1 MKRRT
6 RNIVWSLLMILAL
19 LAAPLKVTVAEQN
32 GESSDKQQNETTEQ
46 KTEETEET
54 APEMTTDLGLASPS
68 VLLMEAQ
75 TGTVLYEK
83 NASEQRS
90 PASITKI
97 MTLLLIF
104 EELEKGTLQLTD
116 EVTTSAHARSMG
128 GSQVFL
134 EEGEKQTVET
144 MIKCIVVASGND
156 ASVAMA
162 EHIAGTESEFV
173 SRMNQ
178 KAKELGMNDTK
189 FEDCCG
195 LTDSD
200 GHYTTAADVAKM
212 SRELIE
218 RFPQILNYSSIWM
231 EEITHVT
238 QKGSKPFTLTN
249 TNKLIRGYEGC
260 VGLKTGST
268 SKAKYCVS
276 AVAKK
281 NDLTMLA
288 VVMGAP
294 DYKVRFADA
303 ASLFQYG
310 FSSCSIYID
319 RERDPL
325 PELSVVYGKQDTAEL
340 EYAEEFRYLATGG
353 TVIGEVEKTIELP
366 EEVQAPIQ
374 KGECAGRVVYKADG
388 EELGSVAILYGADVA
403 RAGMWDLFGCTMK
416 QYFLGTA

>member
-1 MKRRT
+1 
-6 RNIVWSLLMILAL
+6 MILAL
-19 LAAPLKVTVAEQN
+19 LAAPLKVTAAEQN

-54 APEMTTDLGLASPS
+54 APEMTPDLGLTSPS

-162 EHIAGTESEFV
+162 EHIAGT
-173 SRMNQ
+173 
-178 KAKELGMNDTK
+178 
-189 FEDCCG
+189 
-195 LTDSD
+195 
-200 GHYTTAADVAKM
+200 DVAKM